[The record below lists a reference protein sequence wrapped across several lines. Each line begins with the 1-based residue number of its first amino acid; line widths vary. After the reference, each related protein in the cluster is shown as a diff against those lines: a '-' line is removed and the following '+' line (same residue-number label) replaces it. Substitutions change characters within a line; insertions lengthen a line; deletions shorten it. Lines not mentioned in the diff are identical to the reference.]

1 MIPTLIITGQ
11 LILAILFG
19 WLIGFE
25 RERSGKSAG
34 TRTYALV
41 TFGSALFTIISLNA
55 FTEYAGVDPTRMI
68 SQIIVGIGF
77 IGAGMII
84 LDKHKVEGLTTAAAL
99 WASSSIG
106 ITIGIGWY
114 LISIIATGL
123 ILILLYVVGHLE
135 HDLLQKNTLWS
146 RMSKKSKKKWWL

>member
-1 MIPTLIITGQ
+1 MNQTLIITGQ

-41 TFGSALFTIISLNA
+41 TFGSALFTIVSLNA
-55 FTEYAGVDPTRMI
+55 FNDYAAVDPTRMI

-114 LISIIATGL
+114 LISVIATLL

-135 HDLLQKNTLWS
+135 HDLL
-146 RMSKKSKKKWWL
+146 RKKSLLSRLNEKIKNKL